1 MSANRDLTHT
11 VRSWLQEDGH
21 EDASRVLDLV
31 LDQLDATPQRRV
43 GWLARRIH

>member
-11 VRSWLQEDGH
+11 VRSWLQEERY

-31 LDQLDATPQRRV
+31 LDQLDATHSAESAGSR
-43 GWLARRIH
+43 GGST